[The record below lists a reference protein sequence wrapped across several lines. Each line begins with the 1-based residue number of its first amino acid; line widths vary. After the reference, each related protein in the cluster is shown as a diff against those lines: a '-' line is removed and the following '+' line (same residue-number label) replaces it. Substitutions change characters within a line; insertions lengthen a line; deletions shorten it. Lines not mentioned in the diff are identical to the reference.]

1 MGEVTW
7 EEIQNMGIEYVL
19 DELEEYDPEEVKEA
33 LDGESDMA
41 GYLFKCLHCDKYRL
55 HIEIE

>member
-1 MGEVTW
+1 MIAVEKK
-7 EEIQNMGIEYVL
+7 QEYVL

>member
-1 MGEVTW
+1 MIAVEKK
-7 EEIQNMGIEYVL
+7 QEYVL

-41 GYLFKCLHCDKYRL
+41 GYLFKCLHCDKY
-55 HIEIE
+55 ESTNKQ